1 MSTKYDIND
10 IIHFITNGDNSEL
23 SEFSDEKDDNIIP
36 SVTFAK
42 NRILKNQKNQTITL
56 KRR

>member
-10 IIHFITNGDNSEL
+10 IIHLITNGDNSEL
-23 SEFSDEKDDNIIP
+23 SEFSDEEDDNIIP

-42 NRILKNQKNQTITL
+42 NRIPE
-56 KRR
+56 